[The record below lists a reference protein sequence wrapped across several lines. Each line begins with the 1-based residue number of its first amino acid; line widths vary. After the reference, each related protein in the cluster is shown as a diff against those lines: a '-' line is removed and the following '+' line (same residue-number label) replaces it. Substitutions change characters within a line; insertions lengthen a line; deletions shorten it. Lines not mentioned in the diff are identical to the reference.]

1 MRILLLLLFC
11 LSFLRGNCTGEND
24 GYYFNTGGGFA
35 PLLLGDLDSI
45 PRIKK
50 SWHFLDTLRVYP
62 RQEEA
67 EHGSLIPI
75 PMKFNPTQP
84 GDNLEPIGLQRFP
97 FREINS
103 LRKDSIV
110 FKGKT
115 YRIYTHHTDDGFVG
129 GRPNHITNT
138 LWVETLGIVH
148 SSSNFFGE
156 HDMILFRC
164 RDSAKQEL
172 LTALLDRMEN
182 AFPRQ
187 FNYSFKKLLERGSS
201 AAFDDLP
208 QAWHTEW
215 KSVQSHLRLL
225 SAEYTDNIT
234 HVTMKARI
242 KNVSDLNYFINSE
255 CYIGPALAMVHYG
268 EKAHPWN
275 LLETH
280 YGTHFTRALKDIIL
294 KPGEEH
300 EFSFTF
306 RKHNGCGGC
315 TNVVYSGFQLYPHES
330 RFAKWLIGEPFEKN
344 GVMVYMFPHREVKGE
359 R

>member
-1 MRILLLLLFC
+1 
-11 LSFLRGNCTGEND
+11 LRGNCTGENEA
-24 GYYFNTGGGFA
+24 YYFNIGGGFA
-35 PLLLGDLDSI
+35 PLLLADLDSVT
-45 PRIKK
+45 RIKK
-50 SWHFLDTLRVYP
+50 TWQFLDTLKVLSP
-62 RQEEA
+62 KGEA
-67 EHGSLIPI
+67 EHGFFIPV
-75 PMKFNPTQP
+75 PMTFNATQP
-84 GDNLEPIGLQRFP
+84 AETIEPIGFQRFRMGP
-97 FREINS
+97 INS
-103 LRKDSIV
+103 FRRDSIV
-110 FKGKT
+110 FNGKT
-115 YRIYTHHTDDGFVG
+115 YRIYLHHTDDCFVG
-129 GRPNHITNT
+129 GRINHVTNT
-138 LWVETLGIVH
+138 MWVETLGMVH
-148 SSSNFFGE
+148 SYTNFSGDHNMIFFG
-156 HDMILFRC
+156 C
-164 RDSAKQEL
+164 RDRVKQEL
-172 LTALLDRMEN
+172 LTAVLERMEKDYLVHFGYSYKKLLDRGM
-182 AFPRQ
+182 
-187 FNYSFKKLLERGSS
+187 S
-201 AAFDDLP
+201 APFDDLP
-208 QAWHTEW
+208 QAWYTEW
-215 KSVQSHLRLL
+215 KSAQSHLRLQ

-330 RFAKWLIGEPFEKN
+330 RLAHWLLGEPFEKN

-359 R
+359 